1 MQKLR
6 LPPYP
11 LSITYDVPEADTDY
25 VLVINEGTRN
35 VNDVTATITSSSD
48 SQINYTLPDQ
58 FNTYDES
65 YSLTIYEAIYTTAS
79 TSAEEGDIVVEDN
92 LEIMRPYVNPIKL
105 AQEETEGTA
114 TDIAKYTMW
123 EGLARAIIDSIV
135 PGGFYYERSWYETN
149 GNGTDYMPIWDRTY
163 NILKAY
169 ENNILVW
176 DYYDDP
182 QAQGDGQWNYLLTKD
197 KTSIIKEWTQIGDQS
212 YIRQIGTPKGVP
224 LGESDSIYLYDTE
237 DSTVTLA
244 VAPGV
249 TFPVTFNYLFQLETG
264 YKVVPYDIQD
274 AIRMLIDDIK
284 CGRMEYHKR
293 YITNY
298 STDQYRIQIDKSA
311 LDGTGNILVDKILQK
326 YITNFG
332 TPGVL

>member
-1 MQKLR
+1 MQLLR

-11 LSITYDVPEADTDY
+11 LSISYTVELPETDY
-25 VLVINEGTRN
+25 ILVIQDSSRN
-35 VNDVTATITSSSD
+35 VVEVEANVVSTAD
-48 SQINYTLPDQ
+48 AKINYVLPSL
-58 FNTYDES
+58 FNTYDEA
-65 YSLTIYEAIYTTAS
+65 YYLAIYES
-79 TSAEEGDIVVEDN
+79 VDGEQGEIVVEDN
-92 LEIMRPYVNPIKL
+92 LEVMRPYVDPRSL
-105 AQEETEGTA
+105 GSTA
-114 TDIAKYTMW
+114 SEIAEYTRY

-135 PGGFYYERSWYETN
+135 PGGFYFERSWYETN

-163 NILKAY
+163 KILKAY
-169 ENNILVW
+169 ENNELVW
-176 DYYDDP
+176 DYNDDP

-197 KTSIIKEWTQIGDQS
+197 KTAIIKQWTQQTTDS

-237 DSTVTLA
+237 DSPVTMA
-244 VAPGV
+244 VKPGV
-249 TFPVTFNYLFQLETG
+249 TFPQTFNYLFSLETG
-264 YKVVPYDIQD
+264 YKVVPYDIYD
-274 AIRMLIDDIK
+274 AALMLIEDIK
-284 CGRMEYHKR
+284 CGKMEYHKR

>member
-1 MQKLR
+1 MQVLR

-11 LSITYDVPEADTDY
+11 LSITYDVPDANADYILLIQDSS
-25 VLVINEGTRN
+25 RN
-35 VNDVTATITSSSD
+35 VVEVETNLTSD
-48 SQINYTLPDQ
+48 ANSQIEYTLPEL
-58 FNTYDES
+58 FNSYDES
-65 YSLTIYEAIYTTAS
+65 YYLAIYNDIAGEQ
-79 TSAEEGDIVVEDN
+79 AEIVVEDN
-92 LEIMRPYVNPIKL
+92 LEIMRPYANPTKL
-105 AQEETEGTA
+105 AQTYANGTA
-114 TDIAKYTMW
+114 SEILQYTQW

-149 GNGTDYMPIWDRTY
+149 GNGSDYMPIWDRVY
-163 NILKAY
+163 KIIKAY
-169 ENNILVW
+169 ENNELVW
-176 DYYDDP
+176 DYSDDP

-197 KTSIIKEWTQIGDQS
+197 KTAIIKEWTQQTTDS

-237 DSTVTLA
+237 DSPVTLA

-249 TFPVTFNYLFQLETG
+249 TFPVTFNYLFSLETG
-264 YKVVPYDIQD
+264 YKVVPYDIYD
-274 AIRMLIDDIK
+274 ATLMLIEDIK

-298 STDQYRIQIDKSA
+298 STDQYKIQIDKSA
-311 LDGTGNILVDKILQK
+311 LDGTGNILVDKILEK